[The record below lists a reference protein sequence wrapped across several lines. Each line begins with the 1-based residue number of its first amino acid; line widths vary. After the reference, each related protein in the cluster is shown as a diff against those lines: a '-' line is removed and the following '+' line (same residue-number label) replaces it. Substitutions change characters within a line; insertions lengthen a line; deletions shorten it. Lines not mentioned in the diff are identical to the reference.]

1 MKPTTIASLQKCK
14 QDKKRFATI
23 TAYDYSFAKL
33 FADEG
38 INVMLV
44 GDSLGMT
51 VQGHDSTLPVTVA
64 DIAYHTAAVRRGAP
78 NCLLLADLP
87 FMAYATPEQA
97 FENAAT
103 VMRAGANMVKIE
115 GGEWLVE
122 TVQMLT
128 ERAVPVCGH
137 LGLTP
142 QSVNIFGG
150 YKVQGRGDEAGDR
163 LLSDALALEAAG
175 AQLLVLECVP
185 VELAKR
191 ITEALAIPVI
201 GIGAGNVT
209 DGQILVMHDAF
220 GITGGHIPKFAK
232 NFLAETGD
240 IRAAVR
246 QYMAEV
252 ESGVYPGEEHSFPL
266 RSDVVLI
273 IETLPLLRQ
282 QIRRLRMEGKRVAL
296 VPTMGNLHDGHM
308 KLVDEAKARADVVV
322 VSIFV
327 NPMQFDRPEDL
338 ARYPRTLQEDCE
350 KLNKRKVDLVFAPS
364 VKEIY
369 PNGTETHTYVDVPGL
384 STMLEG
390 ASRPGHF
397 RGVST
402 IVSKLFNLVQ
412 PDIACF
418 GEKDFQQLALIRKM
432 VADMGFDIEIV
443 GVPIMRAKDG
453 LALSSRNGYLT
464 AEQRKI
470 APGLYKVLS
479 SIADKLQAGE
489 RDLDEIIA
497 IAGQELNEKGFRSD
511 DIQIRD
517 ADTLLEISENSKRAV
532 ILVAAWLGDAR
543 LIDNKLVELA

>member
-1 MKPTTIASLQKCK
+1 M
-14 QDKKRFATI
+14 
-23 TAYDYSFAKL
+23 
-33 FADEG
+33 
-38 INVMLV
+38 
-44 GDSLGMT
+44 
-51 VQGHDSTLPVTVA
+51 
-64 DIAYHTAAVRRGAP
+64 
-78 NCLLLADLP
+78 
-87 FMAYATPEQA
+87 
-97 FENAAT
+97 
-103 VMRAGANMVKIE
+103 
-115 GGEWLVE
+115 
-122 TVQMLT
+122 
-128 ERAVPVCGH
+128 
-137 LGLTP
+137 
-142 QSVNIFGG
+142 
-150 YKVQGRGDEAGDR
+150 
-163 LLSDALALEAAG
+163 
-175 AQLLVLECVP
+175 
-185 VELAKR
+185 
-191 ITEALAIPVI
+191 
-201 GIGAGNVT
+201 
-209 DGQILVMHDAF
+209 
-220 GITGGHIPKFAK
+220 
-232 NFLAETGD
+232 
-240 IRAAVR
+240 
-246 QYMAEV
+246 
-252 ESGVYPGEEHSFPL
+252 
-266 RSDVVLI
+266 LI

-282 QIRRLRMEGKRVAL
+282 HIRRARQEGKRIAL

-308 KLVDEAKARADVVV
+308 KLVDEAKARADIVV

-327 NPMQFDRPEDL
+327 NPMQFDRPDDL
-338 ARYPRTLQEDCE
+338 VRYPRTLQEDCE
-350 KLNKRKVDLVFAPS
+350 KLNKRKVDFVFAPAPDQ
-364 VKEIY
+364 IY
-369 PNGTETHTYVDVPGL
+369 PQGTDGQTYVDVPGL

-412 PDIACF
+412 PDVACF

-432 VADMGFDIEIV
+432 VADMGYDIEIV
-443 GVPIMRAKDG
+443 GVPIVRAKDG

>member
-1 MKPTTIASLQKCK
+1 M
-14 QDKKRFATI
+14 
-23 TAYDYSFAKL
+23 
-33 FADEG
+33 
-38 INVMLV
+38 
-44 GDSLGMT
+44 
-51 VQGHDSTLPVTVA
+51 
-64 DIAYHTAAVRRGAP
+64 
-78 NCLLLADLP
+78 
-87 FMAYATPEQA
+87 
-97 FENAAT
+97 
-103 VMRAGANMVKIE
+103 
-115 GGEWLVE
+115 
-122 TVQMLT
+122 
-128 ERAVPVCGH
+128 
-137 LGLTP
+137 
-142 QSVNIFGG
+142 
-150 YKVQGRGDEAGDR
+150 
-163 LLSDALALEAAG
+163 
-175 AQLLVLECVP
+175 
-185 VELAKR
+185 
-191 ITEALAIPVI
+191 
-201 GIGAGNVT
+201 
-209 DGQILVMHDAF
+209 
-220 GITGGHIPKFAK
+220 
-232 NFLAETGD
+232 
-240 IRAAVR
+240 
-246 QYMAEV
+246 
-252 ESGVYPGEEHSFPL
+252 
-266 RSDVVLI
+266 LI
-273 IETLPLLRQ
+273 IETLPLLRR

-364 VKEIY
+364 VKEIHL
-369 PNGTETHTYVDVPGL
+369 NGTETHTYVDVPGL

-432 VADMGFDIEIV
+432 VADMGFDIEII

-497 IAGQELNEKGFRSD
+497 IAGQELNEKGFRAD

-517 ADTLLEISENSKRAV
+517 ADTLLEVSENSKRAV

-543 LIDNKLVELA
+543 LIDNKMVELA

>member
-1 MKPTTIASLQKCK
+1 M
-14 QDKKRFATI
+14 
-23 TAYDYSFAKL
+23 
-33 FADEG
+33 
-38 INVMLV
+38 
-44 GDSLGMT
+44 
-51 VQGHDSTLPVTVA
+51 
-64 DIAYHTAAVRRGAP
+64 
-78 NCLLLADLP
+78 
-87 FMAYATPEQA
+87 
-97 FENAAT
+97 
-103 VMRAGANMVKIE
+103 
-115 GGEWLVE
+115 
-122 TVQMLT
+122 
-128 ERAVPVCGH
+128 
-137 LGLTP
+137 
-142 QSVNIFGG
+142 
-150 YKVQGRGDEAGDR
+150 
-163 LLSDALALEAAG
+163 
-175 AQLLVLECVP
+175 
-185 VELAKR
+185 
-191 ITEALAIPVI
+191 
-201 GIGAGNVT
+201 
-209 DGQILVMHDAF
+209 
-220 GITGGHIPKFAK
+220 
-232 NFLAETGD
+232 
-240 IRAAVR
+240 
-246 QYMAEV
+246 
-252 ESGVYPGEEHSFPL
+252 
-266 RSDVVLI
+266 LI

-418 GEKDFQQLALIRKM
+418 GEKDCQQLALIRKM

-497 IAGQELNEKGFRSD
+497 IAGQELNEKGFRAD

-517 ADTLLEISENSKRAV
+517 ADTLLEVSENSKRAV

>member
-1 MKPTTIASLQKCK
+1 M
-14 QDKKRFATI
+14 
-23 TAYDYSFAKL
+23 
-33 FADEG
+33 
-38 INVMLV
+38 
-44 GDSLGMT
+44 
-51 VQGHDSTLPVTVA
+51 
-64 DIAYHTAAVRRGAP
+64 
-78 NCLLLADLP
+78 
-87 FMAYATPEQA
+87 
-97 FENAAT
+97 
-103 VMRAGANMVKIE
+103 
-115 GGEWLVE
+115 
-122 TVQMLT
+122 
-128 ERAVPVCGH
+128 
-137 LGLTP
+137 
-142 QSVNIFGG
+142 
-150 YKVQGRGDEAGDR
+150 
-163 LLSDALALEAAG
+163 
-175 AQLLVLECVP
+175 
-185 VELAKR
+185 
-191 ITEALAIPVI
+191 
-201 GIGAGNVT
+201 
-209 DGQILVMHDAF
+209 
-220 GITGGHIPKFAK
+220 
-232 NFLAETGD
+232 
-240 IRAAVR
+240 
-246 QYMAEV
+246 
-252 ESGVYPGEEHSFPL
+252 
-266 RSDVVLI
+266 LI

-517 ADTLLEISENSKRAV
+517 ADTLLEVCETSKRAV

-543 LIDNKLVELA
+543 LIDNKMVELA

>member
-1 MKPTTIASLQKCK
+1 M
-14 QDKKRFATI
+14 
-23 TAYDYSFAKL
+23 
-33 FADEG
+33 
-38 INVMLV
+38 
-44 GDSLGMT
+44 
-51 VQGHDSTLPVTVA
+51 
-64 DIAYHTAAVRRGAP
+64 
-78 NCLLLADLP
+78 
-87 FMAYATPEQA
+87 
-97 FENAAT
+97 
-103 VMRAGANMVKIE
+103 
-115 GGEWLVE
+115 
-122 TVQMLT
+122 
-128 ERAVPVCGH
+128 
-137 LGLTP
+137 
-142 QSVNIFGG
+142 
-150 YKVQGRGDEAGDR
+150 
-163 LLSDALALEAAG
+163 
-175 AQLLVLECVP
+175 
-185 VELAKR
+185 
-191 ITEALAIPVI
+191 
-201 GIGAGNVT
+201 
-209 DGQILVMHDAF
+209 
-220 GITGGHIPKFAK
+220 
-232 NFLAETGD
+232 
-240 IRAAVR
+240 
-246 QYMAEV
+246 
-252 ESGVYPGEEHSFPL
+252 
-266 RSDVVLI
+266 LI

-308 KLVDEAKARADVVV
+308 KLVDEAKTRADVVV

-364 VKEIY
+364 VKDIY

-470 APGLYKVLS
+470 APGLYKVLI

-489 RDLDEIIA
+489 RDLDEIVA
-497 IAGQELNEKGFRSD
+497 IAGQELNEKGFRAD

-517 ADTLLEISENSKRAV
+517 ADTLLEVSENSKRVV

-543 LIDNKLVELA
+543 LIDNKIVELA

>member
-1 MKPTTIASLQKCK
+1 M
-14 QDKKRFATI
+14 
-23 TAYDYSFAKL
+23 
-33 FADEG
+33 
-38 INVMLV
+38 
-44 GDSLGMT
+44 
-51 VQGHDSTLPVTVA
+51 
-64 DIAYHTAAVRRGAP
+64 
-78 NCLLLADLP
+78 
-87 FMAYATPEQA
+87 
-97 FENAAT
+97 
-103 VMRAGANMVKIE
+103 
-115 GGEWLVE
+115 
-122 TVQMLT
+122 
-128 ERAVPVCGH
+128 
-137 LGLTP
+137 
-142 QSVNIFGG
+142 
-150 YKVQGRGDEAGDR
+150 
-163 LLSDALALEAAG
+163 
-175 AQLLVLECVP
+175 
-185 VELAKR
+185 
-191 ITEALAIPVI
+191 
-201 GIGAGNVT
+201 
-209 DGQILVMHDAF
+209 
-220 GITGGHIPKFAK
+220 
-232 NFLAETGD
+232 
-240 IRAAVR
+240 
-246 QYMAEV
+246 
-252 ESGVYPGEEHSFPL
+252 
-266 RSDVVLI
+266 LI

-364 VKEIY
+364 VKEIS
-369 PNGTETHTYVDVPGL
+369 PNGTETHTYVDVPSL

-489 RDLDEIIA
+489 RDLDEIIT
-497 IAGQELNEKGFRSD
+497 IAGQELNEKGFRAD

-517 ADTLLEISENSKRAV
+517 ADTLLEVSETSKRAV

-543 LIDNKLVELA
+543 LIDNKMVELA

>member
-1 MKPTTIASLQKCK
+1 M
-14 QDKKRFATI
+14 
-23 TAYDYSFAKL
+23 
-33 FADEG
+33 
-38 INVMLV
+38 
-44 GDSLGMT
+44 
-51 VQGHDSTLPVTVA
+51 
-64 DIAYHTAAVRRGAP
+64 
-78 NCLLLADLP
+78 
-87 FMAYATPEQA
+87 
-97 FENAAT
+97 
-103 VMRAGANMVKIE
+103 
-115 GGEWLVE
+115 
-122 TVQMLT
+122 
-128 ERAVPVCGH
+128 
-137 LGLTP
+137 
-142 QSVNIFGG
+142 
-150 YKVQGRGDEAGDR
+150 
-163 LLSDALALEAAG
+163 
-175 AQLLVLECVP
+175 
-185 VELAKR
+185 
-191 ITEALAIPVI
+191 
-201 GIGAGNVT
+201 
-209 DGQILVMHDAF
+209 
-220 GITGGHIPKFAK
+220 
-232 NFLAETGD
+232 
-240 IRAAVR
+240 
-246 QYMAEV
+246 
-252 ESGVYPGEEHSFPL
+252 
-266 RSDVVLI
+266 LI

-497 IAGQELNEKGFRSD
+497 IAGQELNEKGFRAD

-517 ADTLLEISENSKRAV
+517 ADTLLEVSENSKRAV

-543 LIDNKLVELA
+543 LFDNKLVELA

>member
-1 MKPTTIASLQKCK
+1 M
-14 QDKKRFATI
+14 
-23 TAYDYSFAKL
+23 
-33 FADEG
+33 
-38 INVMLV
+38 
-44 GDSLGMT
+44 
-51 VQGHDSTLPVTVA
+51 
-64 DIAYHTAAVRRGAP
+64 
-78 NCLLLADLP
+78 
-87 FMAYATPEQA
+87 
-97 FENAAT
+97 
-103 VMRAGANMVKIE
+103 
-115 GGEWLVE
+115 
-122 TVQMLT
+122 
-128 ERAVPVCGH
+128 
-137 LGLTP
+137 
-142 QSVNIFGG
+142 
-150 YKVQGRGDEAGDR
+150 
-163 LLSDALALEAAG
+163 
-175 AQLLVLECVP
+175 
-185 VELAKR
+185 
-191 ITEALAIPVI
+191 
-201 GIGAGNVT
+201 
-209 DGQILVMHDAF
+209 
-220 GITGGHIPKFAK
+220 
-232 NFLAETGD
+232 
-240 IRAAVR
+240 
-246 QYMAEV
+246 
-252 ESGVYPGEEHSFPL
+252 
-266 RSDVVLI
+266 LI

-327 NPMQFDRPEDL
+327 NPLQFDRPEDL

-350 KLNKRKVDLVFAPS
+350 KLNKRNVDLVFAPS

-497 IAGQELNEKGFRSD
+497 IAGQELNEKGFRAD

-517 ADTLLEISENSKRAV
+517 ADTLLEVSETSKRAV

-543 LIDNKLVELA
+543 LIDNKMVELA

>member
-1 MKPTTIASLQKCK
+1 M
-14 QDKKRFATI
+14 
-23 TAYDYSFAKL
+23 
-33 FADEG
+33 
-38 INVMLV
+38 
-44 GDSLGMT
+44 
-51 VQGHDSTLPVTVA
+51 
-64 DIAYHTAAVRRGAP
+64 
-78 NCLLLADLP
+78 
-87 FMAYATPEQA
+87 
-97 FENAAT
+97 
-103 VMRAGANMVKIE
+103 
-115 GGEWLVE
+115 
-122 TVQMLT
+122 
-128 ERAVPVCGH
+128 
-137 LGLTP
+137 
-142 QSVNIFGG
+142 
-150 YKVQGRGDEAGDR
+150 
-163 LLSDALALEAAG
+163 
-175 AQLLVLECVP
+175 
-185 VELAKR
+185 
-191 ITEALAIPVI
+191 
-201 GIGAGNVT
+201 
-209 DGQILVMHDAF
+209 
-220 GITGGHIPKFAK
+220 
-232 NFLAETGD
+232 
-240 IRAAVR
+240 
-246 QYMAEV
+246 
-252 ESGVYPGEEHSFPL
+252 
-266 RSDVVLI
+266 LI

-479 SIADKLQAGE
+479 SIADKLQVGE
-489 RDLDEIIA
+489 RDLDEIIT
-497 IAGQELNEKGFRSD
+497 IAGQALNEKGFRAD

-517 ADTLLEISENSKRAV
+517 ADTLLEVSETSKRAV

-543 LIDNKLVELA
+543 LIDNKMVELA

>member
-1 MKPTTIASLQKCK
+1 M
-14 QDKKRFATI
+14 
-23 TAYDYSFAKL
+23 
-33 FADEG
+33 
-38 INVMLV
+38 
-44 GDSLGMT
+44 
-51 VQGHDSTLPVTVA
+51 
-64 DIAYHTAAVRRGAP
+64 
-78 NCLLLADLP
+78 
-87 FMAYATPEQA
+87 
-97 FENAAT
+97 
-103 VMRAGANMVKIE
+103 
-115 GGEWLVE
+115 
-122 TVQMLT
+122 
-128 ERAVPVCGH
+128 
-137 LGLTP
+137 
-142 QSVNIFGG
+142 
-150 YKVQGRGDEAGDR
+150 
-163 LLSDALALEAAG
+163 
-175 AQLLVLECVP
+175 
-185 VELAKR
+185 
-191 ITEALAIPVI
+191 
-201 GIGAGNVT
+201 
-209 DGQILVMHDAF
+209 
-220 GITGGHIPKFAK
+220 
-232 NFLAETGD
+232 
-240 IRAAVR
+240 
-246 QYMAEV
+246 
-252 ESGVYPGEEHSFPL
+252 
-266 RSDVVLI
+266 LI

-418 GEKDFQQLALIRKM
+418 GEKDFQQLTLIRKM

-543 LIDNKLVELA
+543 LIDNKIVELA

>member
-1 MKPTTIASLQKCK
+1 M
-14 QDKKRFATI
+14 
-23 TAYDYSFAKL
+23 
-33 FADEG
+33 
-38 INVMLV
+38 
-44 GDSLGMT
+44 
-51 VQGHDSTLPVTVA
+51 
-64 DIAYHTAAVRRGAP
+64 
-78 NCLLLADLP
+78 
-87 FMAYATPEQA
+87 
-97 FENAAT
+97 
-103 VMRAGANMVKIE
+103 
-115 GGEWLVE
+115 
-122 TVQMLT
+122 
-128 ERAVPVCGH
+128 
-137 LGLTP
+137 
-142 QSVNIFGG
+142 
-150 YKVQGRGDEAGDR
+150 
-163 LLSDALALEAAG
+163 
-175 AQLLVLECVP
+175 
-185 VELAKR
+185 
-191 ITEALAIPVI
+191 
-201 GIGAGNVT
+201 
-209 DGQILVMHDAF
+209 
-220 GITGGHIPKFAK
+220 
-232 NFLAETGD
+232 
-240 IRAAVR
+240 
-246 QYMAEV
+246 
-252 ESGVYPGEEHSFPL
+252 
-266 RSDVVLI
+266 LI
-273 IETLPLLRQ
+273 IESLPLLRQ

-497 IAGQELNEKGFRSD
+497 IAGQELNEKGFRAD

-517 ADTLLEISENSKRAV
+517 ADTLLEVSETSKRAV

-543 LIDNKLVELA
+543 LIDNKMVELA

>member
-1 MKPTTIASLQKCK
+1 M
-14 QDKKRFATI
+14 
-23 TAYDYSFAKL
+23 
-33 FADEG
+33 
-38 INVMLV
+38 
-44 GDSLGMT
+44 
-51 VQGHDSTLPVTVA
+51 
-64 DIAYHTAAVRRGAP
+64 
-78 NCLLLADLP
+78 
-87 FMAYATPEQA
+87 
-97 FENAAT
+97 
-103 VMRAGANMVKIE
+103 
-115 GGEWLVE
+115 
-122 TVQMLT
+122 
-128 ERAVPVCGH
+128 
-137 LGLTP
+137 
-142 QSVNIFGG
+142 
-150 YKVQGRGDEAGDR
+150 
-163 LLSDALALEAAG
+163 
-175 AQLLVLECVP
+175 
-185 VELAKR
+185 
-191 ITEALAIPVI
+191 
-201 GIGAGNVT
+201 
-209 DGQILVMHDAF
+209 
-220 GITGGHIPKFAK
+220 
-232 NFLAETGD
+232 
-240 IRAAVR
+240 
-246 QYMAEV
+246 
-252 ESGVYPGEEHSFPL
+252 
-266 RSDVVLI
+266 LI

-432 VADMGFDIEIV
+432 VADMGFDIEII

-497 IAGQELNEKGFRSD
+497 IAGQELNEKGFRAD
-511 DIQIRD
+511 DIQIRV
-517 ADTLLEISENSKRAV
+517 ADTLLEVSENSKRAV

-543 LIDNKLVELA
+543 LIDNKMVELA

>member
-1 MKPTTIASLQKCK
+1 M
-14 QDKKRFATI
+14 
-23 TAYDYSFAKL
+23 
-33 FADEG
+33 
-38 INVMLV
+38 
-44 GDSLGMT
+44 
-51 VQGHDSTLPVTVA
+51 
-64 DIAYHTAAVRRGAP
+64 
-78 NCLLLADLP
+78 
-87 FMAYATPEQA
+87 
-97 FENAAT
+97 
-103 VMRAGANMVKIE
+103 
-115 GGEWLVE
+115 
-122 TVQMLT
+122 
-128 ERAVPVCGH
+128 
-137 LGLTP
+137 
-142 QSVNIFGG
+142 
-150 YKVQGRGDEAGDR
+150 
-163 LLSDALALEAAG
+163 
-175 AQLLVLECVP
+175 
-185 VELAKR
+185 
-191 ITEALAIPVI
+191 
-201 GIGAGNVT
+201 
-209 DGQILVMHDAF
+209 
-220 GITGGHIPKFAK
+220 
-232 NFLAETGD
+232 
-240 IRAAVR
+240 
-246 QYMAEV
+246 
-252 ESGVYPGEEHSFPL
+252 
-266 RSDVVLI
+266 LI

-364 VKEIY
+364 LKEIY

-489 RDLDEIIA
+489 RDLDEIIT
-497 IAGQELNEKGFRSD
+497 IAGQELNEKGFRAD

-517 ADTLLEISENSKRAV
+517 ADTLLEVSETSKRAV

-543 LIDNKLVELA
+543 LIDNKMVELA

>member
-1 MKPTTIASLQKCK
+1 M
-14 QDKKRFATI
+14 
-23 TAYDYSFAKL
+23 
-33 FADEG
+33 
-38 INVMLV
+38 
-44 GDSLGMT
+44 
-51 VQGHDSTLPVTVA
+51 
-64 DIAYHTAAVRRGAP
+64 
-78 NCLLLADLP
+78 
-87 FMAYATPEQA
+87 
-97 FENAAT
+97 
-103 VMRAGANMVKIE
+103 
-115 GGEWLVE
+115 
-122 TVQMLT
+122 
-128 ERAVPVCGH
+128 
-137 LGLTP
+137 
-142 QSVNIFGG
+142 
-150 YKVQGRGDEAGDR
+150 
-163 LLSDALALEAAG
+163 
-175 AQLLVLECVP
+175 
-185 VELAKR
+185 
-191 ITEALAIPVI
+191 
-201 GIGAGNVT
+201 
-209 DGQILVMHDAF
+209 
-220 GITGGHIPKFAK
+220 
-232 NFLAETGD
+232 
-240 IRAAVR
+240 
-246 QYMAEV
+246 
-252 ESGVYPGEEHSFPL
+252 
-266 RSDVVLI
+266 LI

-489 RDLDEIIA
+489 RELDEIIA
-497 IAGQELNEKGFRSD
+497 IAGQELNEKGFRAD

-517 ADTLLEISENSKRAV
+517 ADTLLEVSENSKRAV

-543 LIDNKLVELA
+543 LIDNKMVELA

>member
-1 MKPTTIASLQKCK
+1 M
-14 QDKKRFATI
+14 
-23 TAYDYSFAKL
+23 
-33 FADEG
+33 
-38 INVMLV
+38 
-44 GDSLGMT
+44 
-51 VQGHDSTLPVTVA
+51 
-64 DIAYHTAAVRRGAP
+64 
-78 NCLLLADLP
+78 
-87 FMAYATPEQA
+87 
-97 FENAAT
+97 
-103 VMRAGANMVKIE
+103 
-115 GGEWLVE
+115 
-122 TVQMLT
+122 
-128 ERAVPVCGH
+128 
-137 LGLTP
+137 
-142 QSVNIFGG
+142 
-150 YKVQGRGDEAGDR
+150 
-163 LLSDALALEAAG
+163 
-175 AQLLVLECVP
+175 
-185 VELAKR
+185 
-191 ITEALAIPVI
+191 
-201 GIGAGNVT
+201 
-209 DGQILVMHDAF
+209 
-220 GITGGHIPKFAK
+220 
-232 NFLAETGD
+232 
-240 IRAAVR
+240 
-246 QYMAEV
+246 
-252 ESGVYPGEEHSFPL
+252 
-266 RSDVVLI
+266 LI

-296 VPTMGNLHDGHM
+296 VPTMGNLHDYHM

-432 VADMGFDIEIV
+432 VADMGFDIEII

-497 IAGQELNEKGFRSD
+497 IAGQELNEKGFRAD

-517 ADTLLEISENSKRAV
+517 ADTLLEVSENSKRAV

-543 LIDNKLVELA
+543 LIDNKMVELA

>member
-1 MKPTTIASLQKCK
+1 M
-14 QDKKRFATI
+14 
-23 TAYDYSFAKL
+23 
-33 FADEG
+33 
-38 INVMLV
+38 
-44 GDSLGMT
+44 
-51 VQGHDSTLPVTVA
+51 
-64 DIAYHTAAVRRGAP
+64 
-78 NCLLLADLP
+78 
-87 FMAYATPEQA
+87 
-97 FENAAT
+97 
-103 VMRAGANMVKIE
+103 
-115 GGEWLVE
+115 
-122 TVQMLT
+122 
-128 ERAVPVCGH
+128 
-137 LGLTP
+137 
-142 QSVNIFGG
+142 
-150 YKVQGRGDEAGDR
+150 
-163 LLSDALALEAAG
+163 
-175 AQLLVLECVP
+175 
-185 VELAKR
+185 
-191 ITEALAIPVI
+191 
-201 GIGAGNVT
+201 
-209 DGQILVMHDAF
+209 
-220 GITGGHIPKFAK
+220 
-232 NFLAETGD
+232 
-240 IRAAVR
+240 
-246 QYMAEV
+246 
-252 ESGVYPGEEHSFPL
+252 
-266 RSDVVLI
+266 LI

-308 KLVDEAKARADVVV
+308 KLVDEAKTRADVVV

-497 IAGQELNEKGFRSD
+497 IAGQELNEKGFRAD

-517 ADTLLEISENSKRAV
+517 ADTLLEVSETSKRAV

-543 LIDNKLVELA
+543 LIDNKMVELA

>member
-1 MKPTTIASLQKCK
+1 M
-14 QDKKRFATI
+14 
-23 TAYDYSFAKL
+23 
-33 FADEG
+33 
-38 INVMLV
+38 
-44 GDSLGMT
+44 
-51 VQGHDSTLPVTVA
+51 
-64 DIAYHTAAVRRGAP
+64 
-78 NCLLLADLP
+78 
-87 FMAYATPEQA
+87 
-97 FENAAT
+97 
-103 VMRAGANMVKIE
+103 
-115 GGEWLVE
+115 
-122 TVQMLT
+122 
-128 ERAVPVCGH
+128 
-137 LGLTP
+137 
-142 QSVNIFGG
+142 
-150 YKVQGRGDEAGDR
+150 
-163 LLSDALALEAAG
+163 
-175 AQLLVLECVP
+175 
-185 VELAKR
+185 
-191 ITEALAIPVI
+191 
-201 GIGAGNVT
+201 
-209 DGQILVMHDAF
+209 
-220 GITGGHIPKFAK
+220 
-232 NFLAETGD
+232 
-240 IRAAVR
+240 
-246 QYMAEV
+246 
-252 ESGVYPGEEHSFPL
+252 
-266 RSDVVLI
+266 LI

-390 ASRPGHF
+390 ASRPGHS

-517 ADTLLEISENSKRAV
+517 ADTLLEVSENSKRAV

>member
-1 MKPTTIASLQKCK
+1 M
-14 QDKKRFATI
+14 
-23 TAYDYSFAKL
+23 
-33 FADEG
+33 
-38 INVMLV
+38 
-44 GDSLGMT
+44 
-51 VQGHDSTLPVTVA
+51 
-64 DIAYHTAAVRRGAP
+64 
-78 NCLLLADLP
+78 
-87 FMAYATPEQA
+87 
-97 FENAAT
+97 
-103 VMRAGANMVKIE
+103 
-115 GGEWLVE
+115 
-122 TVQMLT
+122 
-128 ERAVPVCGH
+128 
-137 LGLTP
+137 
-142 QSVNIFGG
+142 
-150 YKVQGRGDEAGDR
+150 
-163 LLSDALALEAAG
+163 
-175 AQLLVLECVP
+175 
-185 VELAKR
+185 
-191 ITEALAIPVI
+191 
-201 GIGAGNVT
+201 
-209 DGQILVMHDAF
+209 
-220 GITGGHIPKFAK
+220 
-232 NFLAETGD
+232 
-240 IRAAVR
+240 
-246 QYMAEV
+246 
-252 ESGVYPGEEHSFPL
+252 
-266 RSDVVLI
+266 LI

-282 QIRRLRMEGKRVAL
+282 QILRLRMEGKRVAL

-432 VADMGFDIEIV
+432 VADMGFDIEII

-497 IAGQELNEKGFRSD
+497 IAGQELNEKGFRAD

-517 ADTLLEISENSKRAV
+517 ADTLLEVSENSKRAV

>member
-1 MKPTTIASLQKCK
+1 
-14 QDKKRFATI
+14 
-23 TAYDYSFAKL
+23 
-33 FADEG
+33 
-38 INVMLV
+38 
-44 GDSLGMT
+44 
-51 VQGHDSTLPVTVA
+51 
-64 DIAYHTAAVRRGAP
+64 
-78 NCLLLADLP
+78 
-87 FMAYATPEQA
+87 
-97 FENAAT
+97 
-103 VMRAGANMVKIE
+103 
-115 GGEWLVE
+115 
-122 TVQMLT
+122 
-128 ERAVPVCGH
+128 
-137 LGLTP
+137 
-142 QSVNIFGG
+142 
-150 YKVQGRGDEAGDR
+150 
-163 LLSDALALEAAG
+163 
-175 AQLLVLECVP
+175 
-185 VELAKR
+185 
-191 ITEALAIPVI
+191 
-201 GIGAGNVT
+201 
-209 DGQILVMHDAF
+209 
-220 GITGGHIPKFAK
+220 
-232 NFLAETGD
+232 
-240 IRAAVR
+240 
-246 QYMAEV
+246 
-252 ESGVYPGEEHSFPL
+252 
-266 RSDVVLI
+266 LI

-497 IAGQELNEKGFRSD
+497 IAGQELNEKGFRAD

-517 ADTLLEISENSKRAV
+517 ADTLLEVSETSKRAV

-543 LIDNKLVELA
+543 LIDNKIVELA

>member
-1 MKPTTIASLQKCK
+1 M
-14 QDKKRFATI
+14 
-23 TAYDYSFAKL
+23 
-33 FADEG
+33 
-38 INVMLV
+38 
-44 GDSLGMT
+44 
-51 VQGHDSTLPVTVA
+51 
-64 DIAYHTAAVRRGAP
+64 
-78 NCLLLADLP
+78 
-87 FMAYATPEQA
+87 
-97 FENAAT
+97 
-103 VMRAGANMVKIE
+103 
-115 GGEWLVE
+115 
-122 TVQMLT
+122 
-128 ERAVPVCGH
+128 
-137 LGLTP
+137 
-142 QSVNIFGG
+142 
-150 YKVQGRGDEAGDR
+150 
-163 LLSDALALEAAG
+163 
-175 AQLLVLECVP
+175 
-185 VELAKR
+185 
-191 ITEALAIPVI
+191 
-201 GIGAGNVT
+201 
-209 DGQILVMHDAF
+209 
-220 GITGGHIPKFAK
+220 
-232 NFLAETGD
+232 
-240 IRAAVR
+240 
-246 QYMAEV
+246 
-252 ESGVYPGEEHSFPL
+252 
-266 RSDVVLI
+266 LI

-369 PNGTETHTYVDVPGL
+369 PNGTETHTYADVPGL

-432 VADMGFDIEIV
+432 VADMGFDIEII

-497 IAGQELNEKGFRSD
+497 IAGQELNEKGFRAD

-517 ADTLLEISENSKRAV
+517 ADTLLEVSETSKRAV

-543 LIDNKLVELA
+543 LIDNKMVELA

>member
-1 MKPTTIASLQKCK
+1 M
-14 QDKKRFATI
+14 
-23 TAYDYSFAKL
+23 
-33 FADEG
+33 
-38 INVMLV
+38 
-44 GDSLGMT
+44 
-51 VQGHDSTLPVTVA
+51 
-64 DIAYHTAAVRRGAP
+64 
-78 NCLLLADLP
+78 
-87 FMAYATPEQA
+87 
-97 FENAAT
+97 
-103 VMRAGANMVKIE
+103 
-115 GGEWLVE
+115 
-122 TVQMLT
+122 
-128 ERAVPVCGH
+128 
-137 LGLTP
+137 
-142 QSVNIFGG
+142 
-150 YKVQGRGDEAGDR
+150 
-163 LLSDALALEAAG
+163 
-175 AQLLVLECVP
+175 
-185 VELAKR
+185 
-191 ITEALAIPVI
+191 
-201 GIGAGNVT
+201 
-209 DGQILVMHDAF
+209 
-220 GITGGHIPKFAK
+220 
-232 NFLAETGD
+232 
-240 IRAAVR
+240 
-246 QYMAEV
+246 
-252 ESGVYPGEEHSFPL
+252 
-266 RSDVVLI
+266 LI

-350 KLNKRKVDLVFAPS
+350 KLNKRKVDLIFAPS

-489 RDLDEIIA
+489 RDLDEIIT
-497 IAGQELNEKGFRSD
+497 IAGQELNEKGFRAD

-517 ADTLLEISENSKRAV
+517 ADTLLEVSENSKRAV

-543 LIDNKLVELA
+543 LIDNKIVELV